1 MTCGLLKWEA
11 GVLTVEGARELF
23 GRDVLIRDVPY
34 EAGEAITCGSFPASE
49 LCACGVF
56 AEYLCDYPLGK
67 GKTCDAPLCATHAMP
82 VGGQSAELMRPHD
95 VAMRRDPQVA
105 MRFDER
111 AAVLNDLHYCP
122 AHLEESVRK
131 SRNGG

>member
-95 VAMRRDPQVA
+95 VAMRRVPPPTYSGSPSSNVW
-105 MRFDER
+105 R
-111 AAVLNDLHYCP
+111 HP
-122 AHLEESVRK
+122 TK
-131 SRNGG
+131 TPTPNGAYILWAENAI